1 MQHFTEPPARYN
13 DASLVKTLEER
24 GIGRPSTYAPII
36 ETILARGYVVRSDK
50 KFEPTDLGF
59 VVVDLLEK
67 YFKDIVDEKFTADL
81 ENKLDEIA
89 VGKIQ
94 KILCLKNSM
103 GHLKKL

>member
-1 MQHFTEPPARYN
+1 M
-13 DASLVKTLEER
+13 
-24 GIGRPSTYAPII
+24 I
-36 ETILARGYVVRSDK
+36 K

-94 KILCLKNSM
+94 KKYFA
-103 GHLKKL
+103 